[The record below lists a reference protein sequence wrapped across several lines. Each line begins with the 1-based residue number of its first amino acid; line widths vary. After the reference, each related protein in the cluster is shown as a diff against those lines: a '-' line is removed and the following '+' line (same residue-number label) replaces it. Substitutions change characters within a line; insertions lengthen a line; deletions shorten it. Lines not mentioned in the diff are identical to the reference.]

1 MGMVLVAFIN
11 SIILTDK
18 AIKNPVYHKADVLP
32 VVSLAFPKQD
42 ANPTSSNPAMIKI
55 IKFILSL
62 FVCHKDQRWAREK
75 ILQMINNKELPDLG
89 PDAAQAYLGDA

>member
-11 SIILTDK
+11 NTILTDK

-42 ANPTSSNPAMIKI
+42 ANPTSSNLAIIKI
-55 IKFILSL
+55 IKFILC
-62 FVCHKDQRWAREK
+62 FCEHEDQYRNREK
-75 ILQMINNKELPDLG
+75 ILQMINNTELPDLG
-89 PDAAQAYLGDA
+89 PDPAQAYLGDA